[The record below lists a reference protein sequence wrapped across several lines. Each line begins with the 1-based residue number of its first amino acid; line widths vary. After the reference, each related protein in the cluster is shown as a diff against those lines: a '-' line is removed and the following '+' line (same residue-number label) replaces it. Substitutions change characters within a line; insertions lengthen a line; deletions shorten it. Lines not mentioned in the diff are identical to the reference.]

1 MTALVTGGAGFV
13 GSHLSEAL
21 VARGER
27 VIILDDLSTGSVNNI
42 RHLRNHPLVECYFES
57 MMERSLL
64 CELVDE
70 ADVVYHLPAAVGGR
84 PIIESPAPTIAT
96 NATGIGL
103 VLGGAG

>member
-1 MTALVTGGAGFV
+1 MSHPWQRGTDDRRNLDALMTVLVTGGAGFV
-13 GSHLSEAL
+13 GSHLAEAL

-42 RHLRNHPLVECYFES
+42 RHLRSHPQVECYFES

-70 ADVVYHLPAAVGGR
+70 ADVVYHLAAAVGVR
-84 PIIESPAPTIAT
+84 
-96 NATGIGL
+96 
-103 VLGGAG
+103 